1 MKAYLL
7 GILFGTVAMVLGD
20 NVAAQT
26 DVAKPLPFTGVNLA
40 GGEFYNPAKTPEPM
54 YGRDFIYP
62 SKEEYE
68 YFASKGMNVFR
79 VQFLWETLQPKAKE
93 PFRQAEIERLKDSVH
108 LATARGLTVIL
119 DPHNYARYYGKVV
132 GSNEVPHEVFADF
145 WGRLA
150 KEFRGETNVWFG
162 LVNEPHDMP
171 TEQWLEAANQAIV
184 TIRKAGADNLI
195 LVPGNAYSGAHG
207 WVKGK
212 WYGTPNG
219 AVMQGIHDPKNNYV
233 FEVHQ
238 YLDKDSSGSHKEV
251 VSPTIGSERLKSF
264 VGWCREHKVRAFLG
278 EFAVA
283 EGEEGHQAVEDML
296 QAVERDR
303 DVWLGFTWW
312 AAGSRWGNYMF
323 SLEPKDGKD
332 RPQME
337 YLRGHLQK

>member
-1 MKAYLL
+1 MKAHQLIILL
-7 GILFGTVAMVLGD
+7 GFALVAAKPG
-20 NVAAQT
+20 VAAQT
-26 DVAKPLPFTGVNLA
+26 NVMKPLPYTGVNLA
-40 GGEFYNPAKTPEPM
+40 GGEFYDPVKTPEPM
-54 YGRDFIYP
+54 YGRNFSYP
-62 SKEEYE
+62 TRAEYE
-68 YFASKGMNVFR
+68 YFAGKGMNVFR
-79 VQFLWETLQPKAKE
+79 VQFLWETLQAKAKE
-93 PFRQAEIERLKDSVH
+93 PFRQAELDRLKSTVK

-132 GSNEVPHEVFADF
+132 GSNEVPYDAFADF

-150 KEFRGETNVWFG
+150 NEFRGDTNVWFG

-171 TEQWLEAANQAIV
+171 TEQWLQAANEAIAAV
-184 TIRKAGADNLI
+184 RKTGAENLI
-195 LVPGNAYSGAHG
+195 LVPGNGYSSAHG

-212 WYGTPNG
+212 WYGTSNG
-219 AVMQGIHDPKNNYV
+219 SVMQKIHDPNSNYV

-238 YLDKDSSGSHKEV
+238 YLDKDSSGTHREV
-251 VSPTIGSERLKSF
+251 VRPTIGSERLKEF
-264 VGWCREHKVRAFLG
+264 VEWCRQNKQRAFLG

-283 EGEEGHQAVEDML
+283 EGETGRLAIEDML
-296 QAVERDR
+296 QAMERDR